1 MNDLWTISWPNLWA
15 APAWIAP
22 AAVLAGVSLLLIGWS
37 YHRSP
42 GPRWVRLGAAA
53 AKAAAVV
60 LLALILIEPMRSDVR
75 PVPGANLF
83 VVLADN
89 SQSLQV
95 RDRGEEHTRAEA
107 LKELLAHENDWQVR
121 LGQDF
126 DVRRFTFASAVQP
139 VADFSEMLADG
150 TGSSIALSLENLAR
164 RYRGRPNAGVLLLT
178 DGNSTDMTDDS
189 IDWSNLP
196 PIYPV
201 VIGGDESQKDI
212 SITRVSVSQTN
223 FEAAPVIVSA
233 EITASGYAGETIVC
247 ELLDSVGKRLE
258 RQTVRNVEDDRPFAL
273 RFQVKP
279 TERGILFYEVRTFAE
294 SEEEHF
300 DSPDENPEATLANNR
315 RLVMVD
321 RGGGPY
327 RVLYVSGRPN
337 WEFKFLRRAL
347 SEDDEVQLVGLIR
360 IAKREPKFKFRDRD
374 DGSNPIF
381 RGFGSDEEQAEQY
394 DEPVI
399 VRLGTENP
407 EELRDGFPKAADQL
421 FGYHAIVLDDVEA
434 DFFTQDQKSLIQQ
447 FVSQRGGGLLMLGG
461 QESFLGGG
469 YDRTAIGEMLPV
481 YVGGPSDAPEKAAY
495 RLVLTR
501 EGWLEPWVRVR
512 STEAAETKRLS
523 EMPAFRTLNRIS
535 SIKPGATVLARVS
548 VGDGKTLPAL
558 VVQRF
563 GKGRSAALLVGD
575 MWRWQLRKKTSAG
588 DDNDDDLQK
597 AWRQMMR
604 WLVADVPRRIEVD
617 VRRRQDDPNQPVELD
632 IKIRDEMYKSL
643 EGANIIVE
651 ITTPDAK
658 KVTLTAKP
666 IDEKSGRYAATYLPR
681 TPGGY
686 RADIIATAADG
697 SEIGRR
703 QTGWV
708 SQPAVEEFRTLRPN
722 VALLERI
729 AERTGGEVLRPDELD
744 RFVAEL
750 HHREI
755 PVTEPTIDPVWH
767 KWLVFMLVVGLL
779 VGEWGLRRWKGL
791 P

>member
-1 MNDLWTISWPNLWA
+1 M
-15 APAWIAP
+15 
-22 AAVLAGVSLLLIGWS
+22 
-37 YHRSP
+37 
-42 GPRWVRLGAAA
+42 
-53 AKAAAVV
+53 
-60 LLALILIEPMRSDVR
+60 
-75 PVPGANLF
+75 
-83 VVLADN
+83 
-89 SQSLQV
+89 
-95 RDRGEEHTRAEA
+95 
-107 LKELLAHENDWQVR
+107 
-121 LGQDF
+121 
-126 DVRRFTFASAVQP
+126 
-139 VADFSEMLADG
+139 
-150 TGSSIALSLENLAR
+150 
-164 RYRGRPNAGVLLLT
+164 
-178 DGNSTDMTDDS
+178 
-189 IDWSNLP
+189 
-196 PIYPV
+196 
-201 VIGGDESQKDI
+201 
-212 SITRVSVSQTN
+212 
-223 FEAAPVIVSA
+223 
-233 EITASGYAGETIVC
+233 
-247 ELLDSVGKRLE
+247 
-258 RQTVRNVEDDRPFAL
+258 
-273 RFQVKP
+273 
-279 TERGILFYEVRTFAE
+279 
-294 SEEEHF
+294 
-300 DSPDENPEATLANNR
+300 
-315 RLVMVD
+315 
-321 RGGGPY
+321 
-327 RVLYVSGRPN
+327 LYVSGRPN

-469 YDRTAIGEMLPV
+469 YGRTAIGEMLPV